1 MTAAVILKS
10 RHSDPEHVAG
20 PVPTGTVTHNAQH
33 LSPLR
38 RELTTDF
45 QGRQALVFEF

>member
-20 PVPTGTVTHNAQH
+20 PVPTGTITYNAQH
-33 LSPLR
+33 PFSSEKGVNYRFPGQASP
-38 RELTTDF
+38 
-45 QGRQALVFEF
+45 GV

>member
-20 PVPTGTVTHNAQH
+20 PVPTGTVTHNSQH
-33 LSPLR
+33 PFSS
-38 RELTTDF
+38 EKGVNTDF